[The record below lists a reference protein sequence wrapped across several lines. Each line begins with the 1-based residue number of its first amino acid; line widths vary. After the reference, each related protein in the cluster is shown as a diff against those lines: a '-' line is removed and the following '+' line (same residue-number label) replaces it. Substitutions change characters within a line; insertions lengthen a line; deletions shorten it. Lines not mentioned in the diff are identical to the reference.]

1 MHKRIGVHIRK
12 HIRRPFPSLG
22 YMEFLFFFYVYLLAA
37 RATLFTSNL
46 DPRSNLLGFSLA
58 VIPAIYLFFKHRVKF
73 NLNIK
78 IILSVFLLWTCIQY
92 VTCDDFKKI
101 QYFFLFWNIL
111 SAYLL
116 IHIFRLRVFYY
127 YEKIT
132 VYLACIAI
140 FMWIF
145 MHVVGPE
152 NLARLGFMEPASGT
166 SSASFLI
173 FNVPNIDY
181 YKGKG
186 MFGFERNCGFAWEP
200 GLFAC
205 FLVIAIFN
213 NLLRT
218 KNKIRN
224 NVWLYILIVA
234 LLTTFSTT
242 GYVAFFAIVVS
253 HFVIGRVN
261 LFSLRNIIILVL
273 LGFAA
278 YRVFQLPFMRDKI
291 LAKSDTSEYMT
302 ENQFTMGIIKDQ
314 GELITV
320 DRFEGMALDFMNIM
334 DKPLFGYGISRENS
348 YIFKNMSEF
357 ILISNGTTTVF
368 SNFGILLAILF
379 HYFYIKNSIFIR
391 RCFRSKDKSFYLIYM
406 IISFSYSFTTITMFI
421 CMSQYYLMVS
431 KENLLALN
439 YNKGKKKEV
448 HEKSI

>member
-1 MHKRIGVHIRK
+1 
-12 HIRRPFPSLG
+12 
-22 YMEFLFFFYVYLLAA
+22 
-37 RATLFTSNL
+37 
-46 DPRSNLLGFSLA
+46 
-58 VIPAIYLFFKHRVKF
+58 
-73 NLNIK
+73 
-78 IILSVFLLWTCIQY
+78 
-92 VTCDDFKKI
+92 
-101 QYFFLFWNIL
+101 
-111 SAYLL
+111 
-116 IHIFRLRVFYY
+116 
-127 YEKIT
+127 
-132 VYLACIAI
+132 
-140 FMWIF
+140 MWIC
-145 MHVVGPE
+145 MHLVGPE

-181 YKGKG
+181 YEGKG

-218 KNKIRN
+218 KNKVRN
-224 NVWLYILIVA
+224 NVWLYILIAA

-242 GYVAFFAIVVS
+242 GYVAFFAIIVS

-261 LFSLRNIIILVL
+261 LFSVRNIIFLVL

-291 LAKSDTSEYMT
+291 QAKSDTSEYMT
-302 ENQFTMGIIKDQ
+302 DNQSTMDYVKDQ
-314 GELITV
+314 GELVTV
-320 DRFEGMALDFMNIM
+320 DRFEGMALDFMNFM
-334 DKPLFGYGISRENS
+334 DKPYYGYGISRENS
-348 YIFKNMSEF
+348 YIYQNISEY

-406 IISFSYSFTTITMFI
+406 IISFSYSFTTIAMFI
-421 CMSQYYLMVS
+421 CMSQYYILRNHQILKSSRMVI
-431 KENLLALN
+431 N
-439 YNKGKKKEV
+439 NKNRIAKDKR
-448 HEKSI
+448 